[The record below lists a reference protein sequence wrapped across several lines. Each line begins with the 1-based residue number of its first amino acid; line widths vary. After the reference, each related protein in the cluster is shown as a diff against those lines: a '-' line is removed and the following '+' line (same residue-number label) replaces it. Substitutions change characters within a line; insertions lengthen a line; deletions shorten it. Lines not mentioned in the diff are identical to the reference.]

1 MAPEGRSRGKVS
13 SINRLKALP
22 AIFTLD
28 NAAAEIGCDTV
39 TASVYIHRWRS
50 LGIIEPV
57 GERAGIYFNLLQD
70 PVGPQNRA
78 GEALRMIYPG
88 AVLRGRSALQGA
100 GWIKDAPATTEPVE
114 VAVLSRRSYLSVTGF
129 EIEGRSASWFA
140 AMDPY
145 ILQRPSCESKG
156 LRSLGPAAALAD
168 MVMKGADVPKAED
181 MDLRTLDWL
190 SVKDVF
196 LALGAEP
203 PADFKSHIDECA
215 AIRRPPR
222 KGLAM
227 SGI

>member
-1 MAPEGRSRGKVS
+1 MTSEGRGRGKIS

-70 PVGPQNRA
+70 PAGPKNKA
-78 GEALRMIYPG
+78 GDALRMIYPG
-88 AVLRGRSALQGA
+88 AVLRGRSALLGA
-100 GWIKDAPATTEPVE
+100 GWIKSESAAGGAVE

-129 EIEGRSASWFA
+129 EIEGRSASWFS

-145 ILQRPSCESKG
+145 ILQRPPWESRG

-168 MVMKGADVPKAED
+168 MVMKGVDAPKTKD
-181 MDLRTLDWL
+181 MELRTLDWV

-196 LALGAEP
+196 EALGTEP
-203 PADFKSHIDECA
+203 PGDFMAHINECA

-227 SGI
+227 S